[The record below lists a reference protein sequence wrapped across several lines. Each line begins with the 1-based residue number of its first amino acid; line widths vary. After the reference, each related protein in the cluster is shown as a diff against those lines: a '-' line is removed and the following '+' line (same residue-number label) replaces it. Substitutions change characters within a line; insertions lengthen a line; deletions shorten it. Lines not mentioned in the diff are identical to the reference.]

1 VKALQG
7 VDGHVE
13 WVEAERPACDAG
25 QVRIRVAAAGLN
37 RADLLQMKGLY
48 PPPPGASPY
57 MGLEC
62 AGVVEEVGAG
72 ADWRVGDRV
81 CALLASGAMAEE
93 VVVDARHVLPVPE
106 GLSLHEAAALPEVYA
121 TAWLNI
127 FQLGGVK
134 AGEKVL
140 VHAGASGVGSA
151 AIQLCKAF
159 GSPVWVSVGS
169 PDRLAY
175 CEALGAAGGVVRNEN
190 LDALEGFGPFDVI
203 LDPVGASYG
212 ELNLKLL
219 ARDGRWVIIG
229 LMGGRKFEL
238 DLAQVLG
245 KRLEITGSTLRN
257 RDDGFKAELLRE
269 LQQQVW
275 PLFAEGRLSPQ
286 LVDTYPVEFAQA
298 AYAEL
303 ETNQVSGKLV
313 MVIDPSQACAAKGAQ
328 STPKAFKTSS
338 ESAIHWSGHAR
349 AAPHPGSPH
358 AGDLPSATTASHCA
372 NRNRNSP
379 PPGFPVPDPATPAT
393 G

>member
-7 VDGHVE
+7 VDGHVT
-13 WVEAERPACDAG
+13 WVEAERPTCDAG

-62 AGVVEEVGAG
+62 SGVVEEVGAG
-72 ADWRVGDRV
+72 AAWRVGDRV

-106 GLSLHEAAALPEVYA
+106 GLGLHEAAALPEVYA

-127 FQLGGVK
+127 FQLGALK

-169 PDRLAY
+169 AERLAY
-175 CEALGAAGGVVRNEN
+175 CQDLGAAGGVVRNQN
-190 LDALEGFGPFDVI
+190 LDALEGLGPFDVI

-229 LMGGRKFEL
+229 LMGGRTFEL

-245 KRLEITGSTLRN
+245 KRLGITGSTLRN
-257 RDDGFKAELLRE
+257 RDDSFKAELLRD

-275 PLFAEGRLSPQ
+275 PLFSEGRLWSSPRRR
-286 LVDTYPVEFAQA
+286 
-298 AYAEL
+298 
-303 ETNQVSGKLV
+303 
-313 MVIDPSQACAAKGAQ
+313 MPSWRPTRC
-328 STPKAFKTSS
+328 
-338 ESAIHWSGHAR
+338 R
-349 AAPHPGSPH
+349 ASW
-358 AGDLPSATTASHCA
+358 
-372 NRNRNSP
+372 
-379 PPGFPVPDPATPAT
+379 
-393 G
+393 

>member
-1 VKALQG
+1 MKALQG
-7 VDGHVE
+7 EDGHVE
-13 WVEAERPACDAG
+13 WVEAERPALDAG

-62 AGVVEEVGAG
+62 AGIIEEVGPG
-72 ADWRVGDRV
+72 ADWRVGERV

-106 GLSLHEAAALPEVYA
+106 GLSLHQAAALPEVYA

-127 FQLGGVK
+127 FQLGAVK

-159 GSPVWVSVGS
+159 GNPVYVSVGS
-169 PDRLAY
+169 QDRLAY

-190 LDALEGFGPFDVI
+190 LGALEGVGPFDVI

-269 LQQQVW
+269 LLQQVW
-275 PLFAEGRLSPQ
+275 PLFAEGRLSAQ

-313 MVIDPSQACAAKGAQ
+313 MVIDPS
-328 STPKAFKTSS
+328 
-338 ESAIHWSGHAR
+338 
-349 AAPHPGSPH
+349 
-358 AGDLPSATTASHCA
+358 L
-372 NRNRNSP
+372 
-379 PPGFPVPDPATPAT
+379 V
-393 G
+393 

>member
-7 VDGHVE
+7 EDGHVE
-13 WVEAERPACDAG
+13 WVEAERPALDAG

-62 AGVVEEVGAG
+62 AGIIEEVGPG
-72 ADWRVGDRV
+72 ADWRVGERV

-127 FQLGGVK
+127 FQLGAVK

-159 GSPVWVSVGS
+159 GNPVYVSVGS
-169 PDRLAY
+169 QDRLAY

-190 LDALEGFGPFDVI
+190 LDALEGVGPFDVI

-269 LQQQVW
+269 LLQQVW
-275 PLFAEGRLSPQ
+275 PLFAEGRLSAQ

-313 MVIDPSQACAAKGAQ
+313 MVIDPS
-328 STPKAFKTSS
+328 
-338 ESAIHWSGHAR
+338 
-349 AAPHPGSPH
+349 
-358 AGDLPSATTASHCA
+358 L
-372 NRNRNSP
+372 
-379 PPGFPVPDPATPAT
+379 V
-393 G
+393 